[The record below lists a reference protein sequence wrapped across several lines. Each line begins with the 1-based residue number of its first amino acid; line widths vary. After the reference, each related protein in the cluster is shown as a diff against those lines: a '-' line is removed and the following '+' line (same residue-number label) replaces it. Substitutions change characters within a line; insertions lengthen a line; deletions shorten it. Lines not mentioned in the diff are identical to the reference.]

1 MDKIKAI
8 FLDLDGTALTSEHT
22 ISENLKNKLNELE
35 KKGVKIFIAT
45 GRTFTSASPFIEM
58 LKIKN
63 PVITYNGGRI
73 VDPATKK
80 MIYEKP
86 LNANAVEKIIKIAR
100 EKNIHLNLYT
110 DDKLYIEKETDEG
123 KAYAESVGIPYY
135 VENFDNFFEKTSTKA
150 LFINENEVLK
160 KLKKE
165 LEEKLPDVT
174 FVFSK
179 LKYLEALNKEV
190 NKGLTVKVMLE
201 KYNILPQEAMAFGDQ
216 WNDLEMLKSV
226 KYGYLMG
233 NATKDLKKEFSSD
246 RITLSNDEDGIYE
259 ILKNL

>member
-8 FLDLDGTALTSEHT
+8 FLDLDGTTLTSEHT

-80 MIYEKP
+80 MVYEKP
-86 LNANAVEKIIKIAR
+86 LDANAVEKIIKIAR

-135 VENFDNFFEKTSTKA
+135 VENFDNFFGKTSTKA
-150 LFINENEVLK
+150 LFINEKNWK
-160 KLKKE
+160 K
-165 LEEKLPDVT
+165 
-174 FVFSK
+174 SCQ
-179 LKYLEALNKEV
+179 
-190 NKGLTVKVMLE
+190 MLHLCFQ
-201 KYNILPQEAMAFGDQ
+201 N
-216 WNDLEMLKSV
+216 
-226 KYGYLMG
+226 
-233 NATKDLKKEFSSD
+233 
-246 RITLSNDEDGIYE
+246 
-259 ILKNL
+259 